1 MSTSIKAVRID
12 LPIELHEYLIAVL
25 KRYSA
30 AGIDPEE
37 GMILFHLWDFV
48 TKRGTLIEL
57 VTFPPVPPPAEPV
70 KAPQFGEGGIN
81 NLPKGKKE

>member
-48 TKRGTLIEL
+48 TKRGKLVEL
-57 VTFPPVPPPAEPV
+57 VTLPPVPPAEDP
-70 KAPQFGEGGIN
+70 KPEPLNDGERTLQRGDFDH
-81 NLPKGKKE
+81 

>member
-1 MSTSIKAVRID
+1 MSTNIKAVRID
-12 LPIELHEYLIAVL
+12 LPIELHEYLVAIL

-48 TKRGTLIEL
+48 TKRGKLTEL
-57 VTFPPVPPPAEPV
+57 VLDPPTPPVEPIQVPKPPMDEDEL
-70 KAPQFGEGGIN
+70 GDR
-81 NLPKGKKE
+81 